1 MRTQKWSAKIGVKVA
16 RVLLAKFMATKGTG
30 GVRSQVLPPIFGCRY
45 TYKYIYMYI
54 YVFVGIIV
62 AKSDLYANRKC
73 SELRSFT
80 QAQVGEPTKREV

>member
-1 MRTQKWSAKIGVKVA
+1 M
-16 RVLLAKFMATKGTG
+16 
-30 GVRSQVLPPIFGCRY
+30 PPIFGCRY